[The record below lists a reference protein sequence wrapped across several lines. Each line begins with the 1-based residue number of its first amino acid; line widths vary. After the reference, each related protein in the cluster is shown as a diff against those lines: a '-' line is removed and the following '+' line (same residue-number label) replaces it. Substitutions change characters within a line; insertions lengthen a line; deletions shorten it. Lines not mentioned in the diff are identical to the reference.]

1 MNWTVDIPIDQL
13 PPLPPLPAELRS
25 RLDAALAKPAAQQPT
40 WPGEQ
45 AKAMR
50 TVLESVPPVT
60 VPSEIQKLS
69 GLLAEVAQGKAFM
82 LQGGDCAETFVDNT
96 EPHIRGNIRTLLQ
109 MAVVLTYGASVPVI
123 KVGRIAGQYAK
134 PRSSD
139 IDALGL
145 RSYRGDMINGFA
157 ADAAAR
163 EHDPSRLVRAYANA
177 SAAMNLVRAL
187 TSSGF
192 SSLHLVHDWNREFV
206 RTSPAGARYEALASE
221 IDRGLTFMTA
231 CGVDD
236 HNLQTAEIYASHEAL
251 VLDYERAM
259 LRLADNEAG
268 EPALY
273 DQSAHYVWVGERT
286 RQLDGA
292 HIAFAEVIANPIGVK
307 IGPTMT
313 PELAVEYVERLDPH
327 NKPGRLTLVSRL
339 GNNKVR
345 DLLPPIIEK
354 VQATGHQVIWQC
366 DPMHGNTHESST
378 GYKTRHF
385 DRIVDEVQGFFEV
398 HRALGTH
405 PGGIHVE
412 ITGENVTECL
422 GGAQDI
428 SDTDLV
434 GALRN
439 RVRSAAEHPAVTRAG
454 VSGRGDAPRL
464 DQAGNVAA
472 DRPGDRSNGA
482 RHDQHRGEP
491 EPRHPLGSLPGPV
504 ELTEINACELP
515 WRFWVFGPTPVV
527 WAAGHLA
534 CRVTRRGGGRRRLW
548 GLPGRIKRG
557 RRMLG
562 GRRGC
567 RHAESGQRELL
578 ADRVHRCGH
587 LLGIGVP
594 VGTVAGGGMAHQ
606 VVELRW
612 HAANDRAWRA
622 HVAVD
627 PRIRHGQRVV
637 AAERRATCEQ
647 LVDQDPAR
655 IYVTARARLAAAD
668 LFG

>member
-13 PPLPPLPAELRS
+13 PPLPPLSTELRA

-40 WPGEQ
+40 WPADQ
-45 AKAMR
+45 AAAR
-50 TVLESVPPVT
+50 RPVLESVPPGP
-60 VPSEIQKLS
+60 VPAAIVRLQEQ
-69 GLLAEVAQGKAFM
+69 LAQVAKGEAFL

-109 MAVVLTYGASVPVI
+109 MAVVLTYGASLPVV
-123 KVGRIAGQYAK
+123 KVARIAGQYAK
-134 PRSSD
+134 PRSAD

-157 ADAAAR
+157 PDAAAR

-187 TSSGF
+187 TSSGLA
-192 SSLHLVHDWNREFV
+192 SLHLVHDWNREFV
-206 RTSPAGARYEALASE
+206 RTSPAGARYEALAIE
-221 IDRGLTFMTA
+221 IDRGLRFMSA
-231 CGVDD
+231 CGVADR
-236 HNLQTAEIYASHEAL
+236 NLQTAEIYASHEAL

-259 LRLADNEAG
+259 LRLSDVEGG
-268 EPALY
+268 EPQLY
-273 DQSAHYVWVGERT
+273 DLSAHTVWIGERT

-292 HIAFAEVIANPIGVK
+292 HVAFAEVIANPIGVK

-345 DLLPPIIEK
+345 DLLPPIVEK

-366 DPMHGNTHESST
+366 DPMHGNTHEASN

-434 GALRN
+434 GRYETAC
-439 RVRSAAEHPAVTRAG
+439 
-454 VSGRGDAPRL
+454 DPRL
-464 DQAGNVAA
+464 NTQQSLELAFLVA
-472 DRPGDRSNGA
+472 
-482 RHDQHRGEP
+482 E
-491 EPRHPLGSLPGPV
+491 
-504 ELTEINACELP
+504 
-515 WRFWVFGPTPVV
+515 
-527 WAAGHLA
+527 
-534 CRVTRRGGGRRRLW
+534 
-548 GLPGRIKRG
+548 
-557 RRMLG
+557 ML
-562 GRRGC
+562 R
-567 RHAESGQRELL
+567 
-578 ADRVHRCGH
+578 D
-587 LLGIGVP
+587 
-594 VGTVAGGGMAHQ
+594 
-606 VVELRW
+606 
-612 HAANDRAWRA
+612 
-622 HVAVD
+622 
-627 PRIRHGQRVV
+627 
-637 AAERRATCEQ
+637 
-647 LVDQDPAR
+647 
-655 IYVTARARLAAAD
+655 
-668 LFG
+668 